1 MLHRDIRSKLPRLD
15 KSAFFGYS
23 RKRYTYKCIRTL
35 KRPITIIHVK
45 LIHTPYNGIKTL
57 KVYIIC
63 IYIIQDRGI
72 TCTYLVCLY
81 VICVLNF
88 LRVCYFRLNHVRLH
102 VCITR
107 PIIWPTS
114 GPVCTEE
121 QDLHIRVTFC
131 DVVVL
136 FTV

>member
-1 MLHRDIRSKLPRLD
+1 MGLG
-15 KSAFFGYS
+15 KSAFFGCS

-57 KVYIIC
+57 KVYFIC

-72 TCTYLVCLY
+72 KCTFLVCLY

-88 LRVCYFRLNHVRLH
+88 LRVCYFRFKSCSSTFSQYSTNYMTYIR
-102 VCITR
+102 TR
-107 PIIWPTS
+107 VYGRTRFASPR
-114 GPVCTEE
+114 
-121 QDLHIRVTFC
+121 HI
-131 DVVVL
+131 L
-136 FTV
+136 